1 MSKTPWRFVFL
12 GLLCTA
18 ASLAQE
24 GVTIRVNAA
33 QTIGAFKP
41 ISQYFGYDEPN
52 YTYTANGKKLIGELG
67 NLAGNPKAKTAPPYI
82 RAHFMLAT
90 GDGTPSLKWGSTNA
104 YTEDA
109 AGKPV
114 YDWTII
120 DRIIDTYMKAGAKPF
135 LEIGFM
141 PQALSTH
148 PEPYPAIWKPGAAN
162 TQYSVGWTYP
172 PKDFAKWG
180 ALVHEW
186 AKHEV
191 AKYGRA
197 EVATWYWEVWN
208 EPDIS
213 YWHGTPEEYDQLYD
227 FAVDGVR
234 RALPEAKVGGPAT
247 TGPAGAKAAAYL
259 KQFLEHCD
267 SGKNAA
273 TGATGAPL
281 DFITYHAKGS
291 TSVFEGH
298 VRMGVGKNT
307 ADAAHGMKI
316 VAAFPK
322 FKNLPIVISE
332 SDPEGCAACT
342 ARVYP
347 QNAYRNGPQY
357 AAYQAVMMKNLFEL
371 ADREGTN
378 IAGMLTWAFEFEGQP
393 YFEGFR
399 TLASNGLDKPI
410 LNLFRMTA
418 RMSGNRVMVES
429 SGAIPVDAIQAAGVR
444 ANPDV
449 DAIGP
454 GDFGVDVELPRRR
467 RAGTGGDDTAGDF
480 RIARQCEEGYAASLS
495 YRRWA
500 QQCVVGVEG
509 DGVAA
514 GADGGAIQEAGSCGA
529 IAGGDAGFFDHRGT
543 GGEAGCEVAAGGTV
557 AGAGELVILFEV
569 CTTQPA
575 GG

>member
-191 AKYGRA
+191 AKYGRE

-307 ADAAHGMKI
+307 ADAAQGMKI

-449 DAIGP
+449 DAIAARSDREISVLMWNYHDDDVPGQEATIRLAISGLPANVKKATLRHYRIDDGHSNAWSAWKAMGSPQEPTAEQYKKLEAAGQLQEVTPASSITVGP
-454 GDFGVDVELPRRR
+454 EVKLDVKLPRE
-467 RAGTGGDDTAGDF
+467 AL
-480 RIARQCEEGYAASLS
+480 SLVQVS
-495 YRRWA
+495 W
-500 QQCVVGVEG
+500 
-509 DGVAA
+509 
-514 GADGGAIQEAGSCGA
+514 
-529 IAGGDAGFFDHRGT
+529 
-543 GGEAGCEVAAGGTV
+543 
-557 AGAGELVILFEV
+557 
-569 CTTQPA
+569 
-575 GG
+575 